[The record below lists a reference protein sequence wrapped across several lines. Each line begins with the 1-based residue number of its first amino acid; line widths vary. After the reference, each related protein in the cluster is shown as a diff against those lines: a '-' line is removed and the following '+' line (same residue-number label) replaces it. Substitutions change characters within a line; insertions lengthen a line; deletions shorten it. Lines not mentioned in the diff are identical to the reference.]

1 MILELLGLKKRA
13 FWCFF
18 TQMTANFVTLVFNF
32 VRLGPPSPPP
42 PHLLKKN
49 PIKLG
54 NTHFQ
59 IKGIFDGIR
68 VLDWRNLPKH
78 PNLLLVHF
86 DPISHG
92 KPQNDYLY
100 KTVLSRRLLRFH
112 RPGDVVYAQT
122 METFLSRF
130 LNVHGL
136 YGIVDNIKKF
146 QEFPRGAW

>member
-1 MILELLGLKKRA
+1 M
-13 FWCFF
+13 
-18 TQMTANFVTLVFNF
+18 
-32 VRLGPPSPPP
+32 
-42 PHLLKKN
+42 
-49 PIKLG
+49 
-54 NTHFQ
+54 
-59 IKGIFDGIR
+59 R

-78 PNLLLVHF
+78 PNLLLIHF

-146 QEFPRGAW
+146 VKLS